1 MPSDQTS
8 TVRYYDDLAC
18 WVVWGEAAREALED
32 RRLSSET
39 FEVANLTYLP
49 ADMHDRCAHLI
60 ATLSRWF
67 ALLDGERHR
76 TARRAV
82 QPMFSPRRIREL
94 GGVVHTIVEEALA
107 DFGKSATADAVAD
120 LADTIS
126 ARTVAHVLEL
136 PGIEQRWARALA
148 DFLAASYR
156 REYAVRAQEALHE
169 MEEFIDGLPDGDGEG
184 IWARSG
190 DGDGDGDGDRLATS
204 SMMLFGGLET
214 TAALIT
220 FALWYMI
227 GHGLQGGVAAS
238 RTGEE
243 AAAIVERV
251 LDLYA
256 PLGHVARVA
265 AEDTALGGHR
275 IARGELVMVSL
286 DGRDLFEP
294 PSASDLSASDLS
306 ASDLPAS
313 DGPAAHLE
321 GRRADHLAFGH
332 GMHYC
337 SGASLA
343 RLTATTVLTLFA
355 RRYPEA
361 RVREVRWRRNRTYRG
376 FEHLYLTLSGDSG
389 VTS

>member
-1 MPSDQTS
+1 MPPDRTS

-39 FEVANLTYLP
+39 FEVANLSYLP
-49 ADMHDRCAHLI
+49 ADMHDQCAHLI

-67 ALLDGERHR
+67 ALLDGERHK

-82 QPMFSPRRIREL
+82 QPMFSPRRTRAL
-94 GGVVHTIVEEALA
+94 GDVVHTIVEEALA
-107 DFGKSATADAVAD
+107 DFGKSATGDAVAD

-156 REYAVRAQEALHE
+156 REYAVRAQEALRE
-169 MEEFIDGLPDGDGEG
+169 MEEFIDGLPEGDGEG
-184 IWARSG
+184 VWARSG
-190 DGDGDGDGDRLATS
+190 DTDTDRLATS

-220 FALWYMI
+220 FALWYMLEN
-227 GHGLQGGVAAS
+227 GLQDGVAAS

-251 LDLYA
+251 LGLYA

-294 PSASDLSASDLS
+294 PAASDR
-306 ASDLPAS
+306 
-313 DGPAAHLE
+313 PAAHHE
-321 GRRADHLAFGH
+321 GRHADHLAFGH

-355 RRYPEA
+355 RRCPEA

-376 FEHLYLTLSGDSG
+376 FEHLYLTLTGESG